1 VGKYNGQLFSQIFFK
16 PLCREVGEF
25 PRVPDLLRSAEK
37 SEGPSDRAPFL
48 LVRFLWASKENEQYM
63 FSLDRWNLSEFST
76 RSEFMIKLIKTEQHR
91 LTPLH

>member
-1 VGKYNGQLFSQIFFK
+1 MANYSRRSFLSPF
-16 PLCREVGEF
+16 GEF